1 MIELYANNMVHN
13 PQLERP
19 EPLFLRLKLLAEHQ
33 RRLRYPQIEK
43 IDSFSQTTVFPP
55 NEDGREISG
64 AIARGIFVTWTK
76 FGSFVRFTQIPSR
89 NLGIQSSRYD
99 LRLVDGCIVQLNFDP
114 AQDLVVVLET
124 TIVNA

>member
-13 PQLERP
+13 PRLERP
-19 EPLFLRLKLLAEHQ
+19 EPLYLRLKRLAEHQ
-33 RRLRYPQIEK
+33 RRHHHPRLEN
-43 IDSFSQTTVFPP
+43 IDSFVQTTAFPP

-64 AIARGIFVTWTK
+64 ATAQGILVAWTE